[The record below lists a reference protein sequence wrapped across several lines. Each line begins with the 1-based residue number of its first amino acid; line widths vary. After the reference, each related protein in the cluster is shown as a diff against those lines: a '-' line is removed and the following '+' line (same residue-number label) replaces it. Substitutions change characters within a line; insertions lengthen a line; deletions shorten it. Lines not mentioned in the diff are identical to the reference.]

1 MRALALEFRALSEEK
16 LSFSHGY
23 QFFALL
29 SMWFS
34 AVGIDDFSH
43 TRNGLHPCSMGPL
56 RYVDS
61 RNRVVSSPSANNK
74 EKCFFCSP
82 GDRFVGRVAFL
93 RNNSTIAFL
102 EYLRDLEGDP
112 FRIGQ
117 GLFRLERSSLTS
129 CYSGLALLESALPRD
144 LICRG
149 EKEREQNSLC
159 MRFYTPTG
167 FKKDDAQYLLPLAPL
182 VFGSLLRRWR
192 SWIDSSAWEN
202 MEACFEKIL
211 ISGISIVS
219 HSVQLKKRAVYRGFT
234 GTVRYDL
241 HRCTL
246 EEKAV
251 LHTLGLFAAYAGVGY
266 KTSQGMGE
274 AAKLSETY
282 F

>member
-34 AVGIDDFSH
+34 SAGIDDFSH

-56 RYVDS
+56 RHVDS
-61 RNRVVSSPSANNK
+61 KNRVVSSLSANNK
-74 EKCFFCSP
+74 EKRLSCSP

-93 RNNSTIAFL
+93 QDMSAIAFL
-102 EYLRDLEGDP
+102 EYLRDLEGES

-117 GLFRLERSSLTS
+117 ALFRLENCS
-129 CYSGLALLESALPRD
+129 CSTRYSGLALLQSILPQG
-144 LICRG
+144 LIYRG
-149 EKEREQNSLC
+149 EEEREEDSLC

-167 FKKDDAQYLLPLAPL
+167 FKKDDAQCLLPLAPL

-192 SWIDSSAWEN
+192 SWIEPSAWPD
-202 MEACFEKIL
+202 METCFEKIL
-211 ISGISIVS
+211 ISGISIAS
-219 HSVQLKKRAVYRGFT
+219 HSVQLKKRSIYRGFT

-241 HRCTL
+241 HRCTP
-246 EEKAV
+246 EEKAL
-251 LHTLGLFAAYAGVGY
+251 LHTLGFFAAYAGVGY